1 MIDVILL
8 NIINRNNLIY
18 RKERIKIIKGK
29 AGAVKVIYIIIF
41 SIILSIANVL
51 PVKKYMQE
59 KSTQAKKGY
68 IDLSNWDFNKKGVVR
83 LDGDWE
89 FYWNQLL
96 FPKDFEENN
105 NSLVKP
111 KLLGYYPVPS
121 NWNTYKVNGKLLPS
135 QGYATYRIRIKMK
148 EIDKALYGIKTTR
161 IRESNRIFIN
171 GKEVG
176 HSGAPGKSY
185 KETIPKILPQTD
197 ITEISGDTVEIIIQV
212 ANFRYHDGGVFHSIY
227 FGTDNGITALR
238 EYCVAMDV
246 LVCTGYLF
254 MGIYFIGFYIQ
265 RKKQREFLFFSLYCI
280 LAAIYLLCNGEK
292 LIYAIIPNLPYELF
306 QRLITLSSCLSTC
319 FTFHYIYS
327 LYIDIYSKKVLKFFD
342 VCIFIQIALVL
353 TTPLHFFSGLYPI
366 FALITIIAMVY
377 NIFIMIKGVLIAEK
391 EYVYAVTSTICFMQI
406 QLIAILAT
414 FWKLDTSFIPPVA
427 VPLFILSQGL
437 LISKRFTTTYE
448 KVEELS
454 EKLTIIDK
462 MKDEFMATVSHEL
475 RTPLNG
481 IINISQS
488 LVNGGAGKINT
499 EQQENLTII
508 AHMGKRLSNLV
519 NDILDYSKMKNG
531 NIILHKSSVDLEA
544 VVSLV
549 FKILGYTIKNKKL
562 KFESNIESGSFL
574 VWADENRLKQ
584 IMYNLIENAV
594 KFTKEGTITVSAAK
608 VNGNIHISVRDTGIG
623 IPKAMHEDIFK
634 SFEQVNPKDTS
645 EYRGTGLGLSIT
657 KQLVEIH
664 GGKIWVVSEEGVGS
678 EFIFILKESKKRNV
692 DLKEANI
699 YKEPIILD
707 KSIMEEQT
715 IFKHN
720 VEGEFSILAVDD
732 ERANLKVLLNVLLM
746 EKFNVTAV
754 TSGEEALKE
763 LEGGL
768 KYDLC
773 ILDLMMPRISGIEV
787 CKKIREKYSAL
798 DLPVLMLTAKSDP
811 NDLLL
816 GFETGANDFLIK
828 PYNLEEM
835 KARVNT
841 LLQLR
846 KSVGSVIA
854 SETAFLQA
862 QIKPHFLYNALS
874 VIASLTTREPL
885 KAKELILDLSDYL
898 RGSFNFD
905 RKDDF
910 VFISK
915 ELEIINAYLSIEKA
929 RFRDRL
935 KIEIYVGEDTNI
947 KIPQF
952 IIQPLVENSVRH
964 GILEKTGGGIV
975 KLYIQ
980 RDQSY
985 VYIRIED
992 DGIGI
997 SQDRISQIINGKDK
1011 KAGVGLANINRRLI
1025 NYYGHGLKIES
1036 AVGIGTKVFMKFPI
1050 KRV

>member
-1 MIDVILL
+1 M
-8 NIINRNNLIY
+8 
-18 RKERIKIIKGK
+18 
-29 AGAVKVIYIIIF
+29 
-41 SIILSIANVL
+41 
-51 PVKKYMQE
+51 
-59 KSTQAKKGY
+59 
-68 IDLSNWDFNKKGVVR
+68 
-83 LDGDWE
+83 
-89 FYWNQLL
+89 
-96 FPKDFEENN
+96 
-105 NSLVKP
+105 
-111 KLLGYYPVPS
+111 
-121 NWNTYKVNGKLLPS
+121 LPS
-135 QGYATYRIRIKMK
+135 QGYATYRVRVKIK

-176 HSGAPGKSY
+176 HSGIPGKSY
-185 KETIPKILPQTD
+185 EETIPKILPQTD
-197 ITEISGDTVEIIIQV
+197 LTEISGNTVEIIIQV
-212 ANFRYHDGGVFHSIY
+212 SNFRYSNGGIFHSIY
-227 FGTDNGITALR
+227 FGNYRGITAFR
-238 EYCVAMDV
+238 EYSIAMDV
-246 LVCTGYLF
+246 LICTGYLF

-265 RKKQREFLFFSLYCI
+265 RKKQSEFLSFALYCI
-280 LAAIYLLCNGEK
+280 FSALYLLFNGEK
-292 LIYAIIPNLPYELF
+292 LIFAIIPNLPYEMYHK
-306 QRLITLSSCLSTC
+306 LITLSGSLSTY
-319 FTFHYIYS
+319 FTYLYIYN
-327 LYIDIYSKKVLKFFD
+327 LYEELYSKKVLKFFQM
-342 VCIFIQIALVL
+342 CITFDMILVL
-353 TTPLHFFSGLYPI
+353 TTPLYFFSSLYPI
-366 FALITIIAMVY
+366 FGLVTAIGIIY
-377 NIFIMIKGVLIAEK
+377 NIFVMIRGVLRAEK
-391 EYVYAVTSTICFMQI
+391 EYVYAITSTICFIEMQ
-406 QLIAILAT
+406 LVVLLAT
-414 FWKLDTSFIPPVA
+414 FWKLDISFIPPVTI
-427 VPLFILSQGL
+427 PLFILSQGL
-437 LISKRFTTTYE
+437 LMSQRFTITYE

-508 AHMGKRLSNLV
+508 AHMGRRLSNLV

-531 NIILHKSSVDLEA
+531 NIILYKSSVDLEA

-562 KFESNIESGSFL
+562 RFESNIESGSFL

-594 KFTKEGTITVSAAK
+594 KFTKEGTITVSASK
-608 VNGNIHISVRDTGIG
+608 VKGNIHISVRDTGIG
-623 IPKAMHEDIFK
+623 MPKEMHEDIFK

-657 KQLVEIH
+657 RQLVEIH

-678 EFIFILKESKKRNV
+678 EFIFTLKESKKKNV
-692 DLKEANI
+692 DLKEDNL

-707 KSIMEEQT
+707 KLIIEEQT

-720 VEGEFSILAVDD
+720 IGGEFSILAVDD
-732 ERANLKVLLNVLLM
+732 EKANLKVLLNVLLM

-754 TSGEEALKE
+754 TSGQEALKE

-787 CKKIREKYSAL
+787 CKKIRQKYSAL
-798 DLPVLMLTAKSDP
+798 DLPVLMLTAKSEP

-816 GFETGANDFLIK
+816 GFEAGANDFLVK

-874 VIASLTTREPL
+874 AIASLTTREPL

-910 VFISK
+910 VLISK
-915 ELEIINAYLSIEKA
+915 ELATVNAYLSIEKA
-929 RFRDRL
+929 RFKDRL
-935 KIEIYVGEDTNI
+935 KIEIYAGEDTNI
-947 KIPQF
+947 KIPQL
-952 IIQPLVENSVRH
+952 IIQPLVENAVRH
-964 GILEKTGGGIV
+964 GILEKTEGGTV
-975 KLYIQ
+975 KLSIQ

-985 VYIRIED
+985 VYIKIED

-997 SQDRISQIINGKDK
+997 PQDRISQIINGKDK

-1025 NYYGHGLKIES
+1025 NYYGYGLEIES
-1036 AVGIGTKVFMKFPI
+1036 AIGIGTKAFMKIPI
-1050 KRV
+1050 ERV